1 MGRKDCGKTGLHFDR
16 PSLVQIQFAD
26 DCDINITVKR
36 FMRTGVMP
44 PASGR
49 TPITGDFTNIP
60 DNLPDALS
68 DAVRARQA
76 FEQLPLEE
84 RNKWNNDSEAWAI
97 AQVDKPVDKS
107 DDTPADKPD
116 DTPDDKPE

>member
-60 DNLPDALS
+60 DNLP
-68 DAVRARQA
+68 ARPPTA
-76 FEQLPLEE
+76 NL
-84 RNKWNNDSEAWAI
+84 I
-97 AQVDKPVDKS
+97 KS
-107 DDTPADKPD
+107 FKNLFQSIFIDQTS
-116 DTPDDKPE
+116 